1 MTAATATLTHGSNYN
16 GWTVSFEGDD
26 EVIGWGDADGKYD
39 ELLAMLV
46 EWSERFADSDGYT
59 GLDLDDI
66 TDDNDDI
73 FSRVVNM
80 LEAID
85 GSVIVKYEIDT
96 ITT

>member
-1 MTAATATLTHGSNYN
+1 MTAATATLTHEVNIN
-16 GWTVSFEGDD
+16 GWNLKFDGDD
-26 EVIGWGDADGKYD
+26 ETISWGESDGKYD
-39 ELLAMLV
+39 ELLDMLI
-46 EWSERFADSDGYT
+46 EWSDRFADSDGYT
-59 GLDLDDI
+59 GLDIDDI